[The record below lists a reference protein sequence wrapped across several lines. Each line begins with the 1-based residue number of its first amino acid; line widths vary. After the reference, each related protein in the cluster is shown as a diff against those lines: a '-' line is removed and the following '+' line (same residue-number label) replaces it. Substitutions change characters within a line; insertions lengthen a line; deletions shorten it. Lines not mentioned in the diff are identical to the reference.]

1 MTRSI
6 AILAILA
13 SLLLAGCATPQVVDS
28 YCLNAKPI
36 VYSGAQDTE
45 ATKAQIKEHN
55 AVYVRLCK

>member
-6 AILAILA
+6 AILA
-13 SLLLAGCATPQVVDS
+13 SLFLVACDPDVIDS

-36 VYSGAQDTE
+36 VYSAANDSE
-45 ATKAQIKEHN
+45 PTKAQIKEHN